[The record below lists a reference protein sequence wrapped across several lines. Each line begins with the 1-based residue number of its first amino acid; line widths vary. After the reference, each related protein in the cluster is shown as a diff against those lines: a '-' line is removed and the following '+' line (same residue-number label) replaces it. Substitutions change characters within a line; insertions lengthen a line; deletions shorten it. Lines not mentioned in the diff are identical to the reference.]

1 MLSDINFLDKEM
13 EIRAKIALDNSDDEK
28 MIENLLLDSP
38 EIVNKIKLIQNS
50 HNFDKKR
57 NKLKK
62 EIMKDKKLIS
72 ILKSPNKDYNE
83 ISNEALE
90 YFKQKLTPKYYIED
104 IDKFEF
110 LFSIQE
116 VLRENENLH

>member
-1 MLSDINFLDKEM
+1 MLDMNFLDKEM

>member
-1 MLSDINFLDKEM
+1 MLDMNFLDKEM

-116 VLRENENLH
+116 SLRENENLH